1 MGISSLSKK
10 HNKTTIHLSNG
21 IVAEKSLR
29 MSALSMKRI
38 DVSVI
43 IACYNEEAHL
53 RQSVDAITSML
64 NDSVF
69 SYELIFID
77 DTSED
82 KTRGIIASFVKKN
95 KKFRA
100 LYHPV
105 NQGRGKAVRDG
116 IAIARGNVVGFID
129 IDLEV
134 SPVYIPWFVNVI
146 MKGNADV
153 VTGLR
158 VYREGIASLHRS
170 VLSRGYSW
178 LVRSVLGIPLRD
190 TETGYKFFNRKKILP
205 ILKKTKS
212 NGWFWDTEIMTYAYY
227 AGLVIREEP
236 VLFIRRFDKQSSVRL
251 VQDTFAYI
259 KNLVGF
265 HSQLVK
271 QGYLSK

>member
-1 MGISSLSKK
+1 MK
-10 HNKTTIHLSNG
+10 
-21 IVAEKSLR
+21 
-29 MSALSMKRI
+29 AL
-38 DVSVI
+38 DVSLI

-53 RQSVDAITSML
+53 RQSVDEII
-64 NDSVF
+64 SVLQG
-69 SYELIFID
+69 SVLSHELIFVD
-77 DTSED
+77 DHSRDQTP
-82 KTRGIIASFVKKN
+82 GVIASLVKKHKN
-95 KKFRA
+95 FRA
-100 LYHPV
+100 LYHGA
-105 NQGRGKAVRDG
+105 NQGRGKTVRDG
-116 IAIARGNVVGFID
+116 IAIARGKVVGYID

-134 SPVYIPWFVNVI
+134 SPVYIPWFVNII

-158 VYREGIASLHRS
+158 IYREGIVSLHRS

-190 TETGYKFFNRKKILP
+190 TETGYKFFNRKNILP
-205 ILKKTKS
+205 ILKKTKN
-212 NGWFWDTEIMTYAYY
+212 NGWFWDTEVMTYAYY
-227 AGLVIREEP
+227 AGLVTREEP

-271 QGYLSK
+271 QRYLSN